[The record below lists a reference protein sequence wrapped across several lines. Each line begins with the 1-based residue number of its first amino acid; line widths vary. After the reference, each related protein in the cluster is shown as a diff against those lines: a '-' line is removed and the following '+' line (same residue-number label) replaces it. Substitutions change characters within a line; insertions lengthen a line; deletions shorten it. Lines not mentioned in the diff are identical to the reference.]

1 MKFMHKFEI
10 EIINYLEQEGLV
22 AEIYYDSVQ
31 WVEIIKNKKA
41 TVIKFHSH
49 PDKECWEFSC
59 EDAIK
64 VLEQAKTKLLMR
76 SNKGSFVEKM
86 IPPDPQ
92 QVNEVA
98 EKILEE
104 IVNHP
109 EKKMIQGQL
118 QRFGNV
124 VDIYEPSG
132 RGARY
137 SAAGEFIGFLE

>member
-1 MKFMHKFEI
+1 M
-10 EIINYLEQEGLV
+10 
-22 AEIYYDSVQ
+22 
-31 WVEIIKNKKA
+31 
-41 TVIKFHSH
+41 
-49 PDKECWEFSC
+49 
-59 EDAIK
+59 AI
-64 VLEQAKTKLLMR
+64 
-76 SNKGSFVEKM
+76 NKGFCTKILGDLDFEGM

-92 QVNEVA
+92 QVNELA

-104 IVNHP
+104 ILNHP
-109 EKKMIQGQL
+109 EKKMIQGEL